1 MNLMSWSQ
9 NYFSVADFT
18 PHGYCL
24 LWDPALIWTY
34 LLSDATI
41 AIAYFSI
48 PSALWVIA
56 RRRPDLNPHGVLL
69 AFAAFIVMC
78 GLTHVMAI
86 VTMWLPLYGL
96 SGVVKAITAVVSI
109 VTAAMIWKLL
119 PAIMD
124 SPRSEELAAANAE
137 LVSLNVS
144 LEERVQQRTKALQDS
159 NYNLLRAAI
168 EAREAERVKHDFL
181 ARVSHEL
188 RTPLNAIIGFNDLMR
203 IGISG
208 LLSEKQTEYCENV
221 HIASM
226 RLLDEIN
233 DVLDL
238 QRLSDPSHR
247 LTLEQVNLRLEA
259 QQIVRL
265 VQSASGGNRSKL
277 EIDIQES
284 FELLADRRSVV
295 TILGNLISNA
305 IKYSPRGGKIEI
317 QARALAAP
325 WQAEIKVT
333 DQGVGIPSGRLAD
346 IFNPFV
352 RLHEAD
358 LPAVGGTGLGLSIVK
373 MLTERH
379 GGQIRADSEPGKG
392 TTMTLM
398 LPADLAPALAV
409 GLDIPEL

>member
-159 NYNLLRAAI
+159 NDNLLRAAI

-181 ARVSHEL
+181 ARVSNEL

-265 VQSASGGNRSKL
+265 VQSASCGNRSKL
-277 EIDIQES
+277 EIDIPES
-284 FELLADRRSVV
+284 FELLADRRSVCECW
-295 TILGNLISNA
+295 T
-305 IKYSPRGGKIEI
+305 
-317 QARALAAP
+317 
-325 WQAEIKVT
+325 
-333 DQGVGIPSGRLAD
+333 
-346 IFNPFV
+346 
-352 RLHEAD
+352 
-358 LPAVGGTGLGLSIVK
+358 
-373 MLTERH
+373 
-379 GGQIRADSEPGKG
+379 
-392 TTMTLM
+392 
-398 LPADLAPALAV
+398 
-409 GLDIPEL
+409 

>member
-1 MNLMSWSQ
+1 M
-9 NYFSVADFT
+9 
-18 PHGYCL
+18 
-24 LWDPALIWTY
+24 
-34 LLSDATI
+34 
-41 AIAYFSI
+41 
-48 PSALWVIA
+48 
-56 RRRPDLNPHGVLL
+56 
-69 AFAAFIVMC
+69 
-78 GLTHVMAI
+78 
-86 VTMWLPLYGL
+86 
-96 SGVVKAITAVVSI
+96 
-109 VTAAMIWKLL
+109 
-119 PAIMD
+119 
-124 SPRSEELAAANAE
+124 
-137 LVSLNVS
+137 
-144 LEERVQQRTKALQDS
+144 
-159 NYNLLRAAI
+159 
-168 EAREAERVKHDFL
+168 
-181 ARVSHEL
+181 
-188 RTPLNAIIGFNDLMR
+188 
-203 IGISG
+203 
-208 LLSEKQTEYCENV
+208 

-226 RLLDEIN
+226 RLLEEIN

-277 EIDIQES
+277 EIDIPES